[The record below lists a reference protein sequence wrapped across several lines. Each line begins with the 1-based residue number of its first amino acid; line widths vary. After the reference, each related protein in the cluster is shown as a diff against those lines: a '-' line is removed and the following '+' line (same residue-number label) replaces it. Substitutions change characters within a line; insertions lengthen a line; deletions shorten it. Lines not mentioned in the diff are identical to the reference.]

1 MIYFNLKNI
10 TKLNKSKLLS
20 GITLLLLNIGSKYL
34 ILDISKSSQALLKLK
49 IIRRLTLFSIFFVGT
64 RDIILSFLL
73 TSAFIIFSNGLFNE
87 KSKYCILPKNI
98 KENKVSEQEYNEA
111 IKTIK
116 EYKNNDNNDEKNNDN
131 NGEKNSDKYLDNKNK
146 INNLS

>member
-116 EYKNNDNNDEKNNDN
+116 EYKNNDNNDEKNNDS
-131 NGEKNSDKYLDNKNK
+131 NGEKNNDKYVDNKNK

>member
-1 MIYFNLKNI
+1 MKTNFLKN
-10 TKLNKSKLLS
+10 LNKMNGNKYLAGVALLM
-20 GITLLLLNIGSKYL
+20 LNLGSKYL
-34 ILDISKSSQALLKLK
+34 IIDISKSTEQLLKLT
-49 IIRRLTLFSIFFVGT
+49 IIRRFTLFSIFFVGT

-131 NGEKNSDKYLDNKNK
+131 NGEKNNDKYVDNKNK

>member
-20 GITLLLLNIGSKYL
+20 GVTLLLLNIGSKYL

-116 EYKNNDNNDEKNNDN
+116 EYKNNDNNDEKNNDS
-131 NGEKNSDKYLDNKNK
+131 NGEKNNDKYVDNKNK

>member
-34 ILDISKSSQALLKLK
+34 ILDISKGSQALLKLK

-73 TSAFIIFSNGLFNE
+73 TSVFIIFSNGLFNE
-87 KSKYCILPKNI
+87 KSKYCILPKNM

-116 EYKNNDNNDEKNNDN
+116 EYKNNDNNGEKNND
-131 NGEKNSDKYLDNKNK
+131 KYVDNKNK

>member
-20 GITLLLLNIGSKYL
+20 GVTLLLLNIGSKYL
-34 ILDISKSSQALLKLK
+34 ILDISKGSQSLLKLK

-73 TSAFIIFSNGLFNE
+73 TSVFIIFSNGLFNE
-87 KSKYCILPKNI
+87 KSKYCILPKNM

-116 EYKNNDNNDEKNNDN
+116 EYKNNDNNGEKNND
-131 NGEKNSDKYLDNKNK
+131 KYVDNKNK

>member
-34 ILDISKSSQALLKLK
+34 ILDISKGSQSLLKLK

-73 TSAFIIFSNGLFNE
+73 TSVFIIFSNGLFNE
-87 KSKYCILPKNI
+87 KSKYCILPKNM

-116 EYKNNDNNDEKNNDN
+116 EYKNNDNNGEKNND
-131 NGEKNSDKYLDNKNK
+131 KYVDNKNK

>member
-34 ILDISKSSQALLKLK
+34 ILDISKGSQSLLKLK

-73 TSAFIIFSNGLFNE
+73 TSVFIIFSNGLFNE
-87 KSKYCILPKNI
+87 KSKYCILPKNM

-116 EYKNNDNNDEKNNDN
+116 EYKNNDNNGEKNN
-131 NGEKNSDKYLDNKNK
+131 DKYLDNKNK

>member
-1 MIYFNLKNI
+1 MIHFNLKNI

-34 ILDISKSSQALLKLK
+34 ILDISKGSQALLKLK

-116 EYKNNDNNDEKNNDN
+116 EYKNNDNNGEKNN
-131 NGEKNSDKYLDNKNK
+131 DKYLDNKNK

>member
-1 MIYFNLKNI
+1 MIHFNLKNI

-34 ILDISKSSQALLKLK
+34 ILDISKGSQALLKLK
-49 IIRRLTLFSIFFVGT
+49 IIRRLTLFSIFFVGI

-87 KSKYCILPKNI
+87 KSKYCILPKNM

-131 NGEKNSDKYLDNKNK
+131 NGEKNNDKYLYNKNK

>member
-1 MIYFNLKNI
+1 MIHFNLKNI

-20 GITLLLLNIGSKYL
+20 GVTLLLLNIGSKYL
-34 ILDISKSSQALLKLK
+34 ILDITKGSQSLLKLK

-116 EYKNNDNNDEKNNDN
+116 EYKNNDNN
-131 NGEKNSDKYLDNKNK
+131 GEKNSDKYLDNKNK

>member
-34 ILDISKSSQALLKLK
+34 ILDISKGSQALLKLK

-116 EYKNNDNNDEKNNDN
+116 EYKNNDNNGEKNND
-131 NGEKNSDKYLDNKNK
+131 KYIDNKNK